1 MVKYHESDGYYQ
13 RCRAT
18 VMAGHGVTGCPLELE
33 GVEVKHYIGAGGV
46 ARAGGGKIRRADGE
60 GGYRVTSVSPADE
73 QTGEYS
79 VSGRITT
86 VYGKNDKVI
95 PLKDRE
101 RRARAEALL
110 PRLSAFEEEAVD
122 EAFRSL
128 QARVA
133 VGIAAWDAPEGAD
146 FRETATSA
154 ASMAEKELFTSEFLA
169 LLLTVA
175 TRDDAP
181 QELHGGLEAVRRS
194 ITADPNPREF
204 LIQKAREAKRDEPN
218 AIAA

>member
-1 MVKYHESDGYYQ
+1 MVKYHESDGYFT

-33 GVEVKHYIGAGGV
+33 GVEVTHYIGTGGV
-46 ARAGGGKIRRADGE
+46 ARAGGGKIRRADGK
-60 GGYRVTSVSPADE
+60 GGYRITSVSPADE
-73 QTGEYS
+73 VTGEYS

-122 EAFRSL
+122 EAFRNL
-128 QARVA
+128 QAQVET
-133 VGIAAWDAPEGAD
+133 GIAAWDAPEGGE

-154 ASMAEKELFTSEFLA
+154 ASMAEKELFTSESLA

-175 TRDDAP
+175 TRGDAP
-181 QELHGGLEAVRRS
+181 QELHAGLEVVKGS
-194 ITADPNPREF
+194 ITVDPNPRDF
-204 LIQKAREAKRDEPN
+204 MIQRAREAKRDEQN
-218 AIAA
+218 AVAA

>member
-1 MVKYHESDGYYQ
+1 MVKYHESDGYYT

-18 VMAGHGVTGCPLELE
+18 MMAGHGVTGCPLELE

-46 ARAGGGKIRRADGE
+46 ARAGGGKIRRADGA
-60 GGYRVTSVSPADE
+60 GGYRITSVSPADE
-73 QTGEYS
+73 ETGEYS

-128 QARVA
+128 QARVTD
-133 VGIAAWDAPEGAD
+133 GIAAWDAPEGVE
-146 FRETATSA
+146 FRENATSA
-154 ASMAEKELFTSEFLA
+154 ASMAERELFTSESLA

-175 TRDDAP
+175 NRDDVP
-181 QELHGGLEAVRRS
+181 RELHGGLEVVKRS

-204 LIQKAREAKRDEPN
+204 LIQRAREAKRDESN
-218 AIAA
+218 AVAA